1 MVHLIVAITGAH
13 RAPDLPLAAAVA
25 LWPSSGCRSRSR
37 SWMCQCHRS
46 RRKSW
51 RSLLVRSS
59 ATLVQASG
67 DSTGGRAHIE
77 KIVDVPV
84 PRIWEQSVEVIKVI
98 PEEWMSKRIVQ
109 QIVDVPVPQIPKQI
123 VEVVLVIL
131 QEQCQRMRFFSFDS
145 VWEGGCGRHVP
156 HVLPHSPPPHA
167 RVDSECKRWNLEH
180 VVLDLFSHF
189 TLGKVQVRWLCVS
202 CRGSRSSNSHHPSR
216 TPCHGLKKL
225 QFPFLPELRGRG
237 APMAPVPLKR
247 KRDTSNEPKTDPMKR
262 AYMLVPD
269 EAKLWFVEFHAM
281 DTRFA
286 CNIRRAKDLVPELF
300 GSRTSLMPSQPCFVS
315 ASPLGS
321 TSTAVCC
328 ASSASNSSPAD
339 IGHRLSMKRRP
350 IECALMDQSF
360 RASTTQDAFLDMID
374 AIDADMN
381 ARPGDAEQ
389 RNCTAY
395 TQPLDQ
401 AYMRAFKNS
410 IRSEVAKHFAEF
422 FLEAES
428 NFERVNLDS
437 TNSLLRECRQPA
449 TSNRWLAL
457 HRLEGGGAA

>member
-1 MVHLIVAITGAH
+1 
-13 RAPDLPLAAAVA
+13 
-25 LWPSSGCRSRSR
+25 
-37 SWMCQCHRS
+37 
-46 RRKSW
+46 
-51 RSLLVRSS
+51 
-59 ATLVQASG
+59 
-67 DSTGGRAHIE
+67 
-77 KIVDVPV
+77 
-84 PRIWEQSVEVIKVI
+84 
-98 PEEWMSKRIVQ
+98 
-109 QIVDVPVPQIPKQI
+109 
-123 VEVVLVIL
+123 
-131 QEQCQRMRFFSFDS
+131 MRFFFLLTACGKGAVGGTFRTCCPTAHPHTPGLILSASDGIWNMLFS
-145 VWEGGCGRHVP
+145 TCSHTSRWVRFRFGGCVSLVVAHVRP
-156 HVLPHSPPPHA
+156 THIALHEHHVM
-167 RVDSECKRWNLEH
+167 
-180 VVLDLFSHF
+180 
-189 TLGKVQVRWLCVS
+189 
-202 CRGSRSSNSHHPSR
+202 
-216 TPCHGLKKL
+216 
-225 QFPFLPELRGRG
+225 QFPFLPERRGRG

-269 EAKLWFVEFHAM
+269 EAKLWFVEIHAYQA
-281 DTRFA
+281 RVHGKSLA

-300 GSRTSLMPSQPCFVS
+300 GPRTSLMPSQPCFVS

-449 TSNRWLAL
+449 ASNRWLAL

>member
-1 MVHLIVAITGAH
+1 MSLVVAHVRPTHI
-13 RAPDLPLAAAVA
+13 A
-25 LWPSSGCRSRSR
+25 L
-37 SWMCQCHRS
+37 HE
-46 RRKSW
+46 
-51 RSLLVRSS
+51 
-59 ATLVQASG
+59 
-67 DSTGGRAHIE
+67 H
-77 KIVDVPV
+77 
-84 PRIWEQSVEVIKVI
+84 
-98 PEEWMSKRIVQ
+98 
-109 QIVDVPVPQIPKQI
+109 
-123 VEVVLVIL
+123 
-131 QEQCQRMRFFSFDS
+131 
-145 VWEGGCGRHVP
+145 HVM
-156 HVLPHSPPPHA
+156 
-167 RVDSECKRWNLEH
+167 
-180 VVLDLFSHF
+180 
-189 TLGKVQVRWLCVS
+189 
-202 CRGSRSSNSHHPSR
+202 
-216 TPCHGLKKL
+216 
-225 QFPFLPELRGRG
+225 QFPFLPERRGRG

-269 EAKLWFVEFHAM
+269 EAKLWFVEIHAYQA
-281 DTRFA
+281 RVHGKSLA

-300 GSRTSLMPSQPCFVS
+300 GPRTSLMPSQPCFVS

-350 IECALMDQSF
+350 IECALMDQSS

-437 TNSLLRECRQPA
+437 TNSFLRECRQPA
-449 TSNRWLAL
+449 ASNRWLAL
-457 HRLEGGGAA
+457 HRLEGGGVA

>member
-1 MVHLIVAITGAH
+1 MNA
-13 RAPDLPLAAAVA
+13 
-25 LWPSSGCRSRSR
+25 
-37 SWMCQCHRS
+37 
-46 RRKSW
+46 
-51 RSLLVRSS
+51 
-59 ATLVQASG
+59 
-67 DSTGGRAHIE
+67 
-77 KIVDVPV
+77 
-84 PRIWEQSVEVIKVI
+84 
-98 PEEWMSKRIVQ
+98 
-109 QIVDVPVPQIPKQI
+109 
-123 VEVVLVIL
+123 
-131 QEQCQRMRFFSFDS
+131 FFSFDS

-189 TLGKVQVRWLCVS
+189 TLGKVQVRLLFVS

-216 TPCHGLKKL
+216 TPCRGVKKL
-225 QFPFLPELRGRG
+225 QFPFLPERRGRG

-247 KRDTSNEPKTDPMKR
+247 KCDTSNEPKTDPMKR

-269 EAKLWFVEFHAM
+269 EAKLWFVEFHAYQA
-281 DTRFA
+281 RVHGKSLA
-286 CNIRRAKDLVPELF
+286 CNIRQAKDLVPELF
-300 GSRTSLMPSQPCFVS
+300 GPRTSLMPSQPCFVS
-315 ASPLGS
+315 ASPLGR

-328 ASSASNSSPAD
+328 ASSVSNSSPAD

-350 IECALMDQSF
+350 IECAP
-360 RASTTQDAFLDMID
+360 TQDAFLDMID

-437 TNSLLRECRQPA
+437 TNSFLRECRQPA